1 MKLTFKRQE
10 KNKKRFSIFNENEEY
25 LFSVSEYTYFKE
37 NLSEETEL
45 DGEDE
50 LIKLKARCDSSEF
63 MNYALNILSRHIY
76 TKKSL
81 KEKLR
86 QKGCGDEVAATIAD
100 ELTEKKILSDDAY
113 KENYIYEAQTYKK
126 NGMRRT
132 KQELYFKGINSS
144 DEDFDREL
152 ELSNLNELAETLVKS
167 GTDEK
172 KIINRLTNKG
182 YNISDIISAI
192 KNFKNTDIEYYE

>member
-10 KNKKRFSIFNENEEY
+10 KNKKRFSIFADEEY

-37 NLSEETEL
+37 NLY
-45 DGEDE
+45 DGMEADNIDE
-50 LIKLKARCDSSEF
+50 LKIRCNTSEF

-81 KEKLR
+81 KEKLLS
-86 QKGCGDEVAATIAD
+86 KGCDEESAGIIIE
-100 ELTEKKILSDDAY
+100 ELTFKKILSDDTY
-113 KENYIYEAQTYKK
+113 KENFIYESQKYKR
-126 NGMRRT
+126 NGIRRI
-132 KQELYFKGINSS
+132 KQELYFKGIQAQ

-152 ELSNLNELAETLVKS
+152 ELSNLNELTKS
-167 GTDEK
+167 LISSNTDEK
-172 KIINRLTNKG
+172 KIINKLTNKG

-192 KNFKNTDIEYYE
+192 KTFKNTDIEYYE

>member
-1 MKLTFKRQE
+1 MKLTFKRQA
-10 KNKKRFSIFNENEEY
+10 KNKKRFSIFDENEEY

-37 NLSEETEL
+37 NLSEETHIN
-45 DGEDE
+45 DEDE
-50 LIKLKARCDSSEF
+50 LKRLKARCDSSEF

-86 QKGCGDEVAATIAD
+86 QKGCGDEVAAAIIN
-100 ELTEKKILSDDAY
+100 ELSEKKILSDDAY

-126 NGMRRT
+126 NGIRRI
-132 KQELYFKGINSS
+132 KQELYFKGITAEN
-144 DEDFDREL
+144 EDFDKEL
-152 ELSNLNELAETLVKS
+152 ELSNLNELTEALINS

-172 KIINRLTNKG
+172 KIIAKLTNKG